1 MLYTVVLVSAEK
13 QIESVIR
20 VHSCARSVAHACP
33 AHFDTLD
40 CSLPGS
46 SVHGIFFQAR
56 ILERVALPTPG
67 YLPNPRIEPMSPAA
81 PALQV
86 DSLSTE
92 PSGKP
97 HTYTYIHSF
106 F

>member
-1 MLYTVVLVSAEK
+1 MLYDVVLVSAEK
-13 QIESVIR
+13 QSESVIH
-20 VHSCARSVAHACP
+20 VPMCARSVAQSCP
-33 AHFDTLD
+33 ALFTLWTVAYQALL
-40 CSLPGS
+40 SMGF
-46 SVHGIFFQAR
+46 FFQAR
-56 ILERVALPTPG
+56 ILEQVALPTPG
-67 YLPNPRIEPMSPAA
+67 YLPHPRIEPMSPAA

-97 HTYTYIHSF
+97 HTYTYVHSF